1 MGCSNNNKSEPPNE
15 IDIIKKGFDDLIKSV
30 KEEMEEYENQIKKY
44 DINQVDNINYEYDQ
58 IILKI
63 FHDQNSY
70 KFASRRD
77 YFLQIN
83 WINNA
88 QSCLNNQQILSDLK
102 PGIFIKLNEIQK
114 KRNDEI
120 KKLLNGENKKMYN
133 ELKQK
138 ITKCQNQIKEYE
150 KDKQN
155 TIIAKRE
162 ELRNNLMHKNID
174 NGVLSLYD
182 ERRGYNNQVK
192 ENILDKINK
201 DYS

>member
-1 MGCSNNNKSEPPNE
+1 MGCSNNKPESSNE
-15 IDIIKKGFDDLIKSV
+15 IDVIKKGFDDLIKSV
-30 KEEMEEYENQIKKY
+30 KEEMDEYENQIKKY
-44 DINQVDNINYEYDQ
+44 DIKQVDNINYEYDQ

-63 FHDQNSY
+63 FHDKNSY
-70 KFASRRD
+70 IYDYLRD
-77 YFLQIN
+77 NYLKCN
-83 WINNA
+83 YLNSV
-88 QSCLNNQQILSDLK
+88 QSCLNNLLVKSNLK
-102 PGIFIKLNEIQK
+102 PGIIIKLNEIQK

-120 KKLLNGENKKMYN
+120 QKLLNGENKKMYN

-138 ITKCQNQIKEYE
+138 IAKCQNQIKEYE

-162 ELRNNLMHKNID
+162 ELRNKLMHKNID
-174 NGVLSLYD
+174 NGVLSQYG

-192 ENILDKINK
+192 EDILDKINK

>member
-1 MGCSNNNKSEPPNE
+1 MGCSNNKPEYSNE

-30 KEEMEEYENQIKKY
+30 KEEMDEYENQIKKY
-44 DINQVDNINYEYDQ
+44 DIKQVDNINYEYDQ

-63 FHDQNSY
+63 FHDENSY
-70 KFASRRD
+70 TFSTYRNT
-77 YFLQIN
+77 YLSWN
-83 WINNA
+83 YLNSA
-88 QSCLNNQQILSDLK
+88 QSCLNNQQIISHLK
-102 PGIFIKLNEIQK
+102 PGIIIKLNEIQK

-120 KKLLNGENKKMYN
+120 QKLLNGENKKMYN

-138 ITKCQNQIKEYE
+138 IAKCQNQIKEYE

-162 ELRNNLMHKNID
+162 ELRNKLMHKNID
-174 NGVLSLYD
+174 NGVLSQYG

-192 ENILDKINK
+192 EDILDKINK
-201 DYS
+201 DCS

>member
-1 MGCSNNNKSEPPNE
+1 MGCSNNKPEYSNE

-30 KEEMEEYENQIKKY
+30 KEELEEYENQIKKY
-44 DINQVDNINYEYDQ
+44 DIKQVDNINYEYDQ

-63 FHDQNSY
+63 FHDEDSYRCRGDRNVYLSWNLLNS
-70 KFASRRD
+70 
-77 YFLQIN
+77 
-83 WINNA
+83 A
-88 QSCLNNQQILSDLK
+88 QSCLQNKEIISNLK
-102 PGIFIKLNEIQK
+102 PGIMIKLNEIQK
-114 KRNDEI
+114 KRKDEI
-120 KKLLNGENKKMYN
+120 QKLLNGENTKMYN

-138 ITKCQNQIKEYE
+138 IAKCQNQIKEYE

-162 ELRNNLMHKNID
+162 ELRNNLMKKNVD
-174 NGVLSLYD
+174 NGVLALYD

>member
-1 MGCSNNNKSEPPNE
+1 MGCSNNKPESSNE
-15 IDIIKKGFDDLIKSV
+15 IDVIKKGFDDLIKSV
-30 KEEMEEYENQIKKY
+30 KEEMDEYENQIKKY
-44 DINQVDNINYEYDQ
+44 DIKQVDNINYEYDQ

-63 FHDQNSY
+63 FHDKNSY
-70 KFASRRD
+70 IYDYLRD
-77 YFLQIN
+77 SYLKCN
-83 WINNA
+83 YLNSV
-88 QSCLNNQQILSDLK
+88 QSCLNNLLVKSNLK
-102 PGIFIKLNEIQK
+102 PGIIIKLNEIQK

-120 KKLLNGENKKMYN
+120 QKLLNGENKKMYN

-138 ITKCQNQIKEYE
+138 IAKCQNQIKEYE

-162 ELRNNLMHKNID
+162 ELRNKLMHKNID
-174 NGVLSLYD
+174 NGVLSQYG

-192 ENILDKINK
+192 EDILDKINK

>member
-1 MGCSNNNKSEPPNE
+1 MGCSNNKPESSNE
-15 IDIIKKGFDDLIKSV
+15 IDVIKKGFDDLIKSV

-44 DINQVDNINYEYDQ
+44 DIKQVDNINYEYDQ

-63 FHDQNSY
+63 FHDKNSY
-70 KFASRRD
+70 IYDYLRD
-77 YFLQIN
+77 NYLRFN
-83 WINNA
+83 WLNSA
-88 QSCLNNQQILSDLK
+88 QSCLNNQQLISNLK
-102 PGIFIKLNEIQK
+102 PGIIIKLNEIQK

-120 KKLLNGENKKMYN
+120 QNLLNGENKKMYN

-138 ITKCQNQIKEYE
+138 IAKCQNQIKEYE

-162 ELRNNLMHKNID
+162 ELRNKLMHKNID
-174 NGVLSLYD
+174 NGVLSQYG

-192 ENILDKINK
+192 EDILDKINK

>member
-1 MGCSNNNKSEPPNE
+1 MGCSNNKPEYSNE

-44 DINQVDNINYEYDQ
+44 DIKQVDNINYEYDQ

-63 FHDQNSY
+63 FHDKNSY
-70 KFASRRD
+70 IYDYLRD
-77 YFLQIN
+77 SYLKCN
-83 WINNA
+83 YLNSV
-88 QSCLNNQQILSDLK
+88 QSCLNNLLVKSNLK
-102 PGIFIKLNEIQK
+102 PGIIIKLNEIQK

-120 KKLLNGENKKMYN
+120 QNLLNGENKKMYN

-138 ITKCQNQIKEYE
+138 IAKCQNQIKEYE

-162 ELRNNLMHKNID
+162 ELRNKLMHKNID
-174 NGVLSLYD
+174 NGVLSQYG

-192 ENILDKINK
+192 EDILDKINK